1 MSSERLQPS
10 DHAPT
15 AGLLLALAGSLL
27 LGASACASQ
36 SDRFSY
42 SGTVQADSAS
52 VGSTTGGRVVGVLAS
67 DGQRVTA
74 RQVLV
79 RFDDRQQRAAF
90 DVAMAQQNQAAASL
104 NDLLAGPRQ
113 ADIDKAAAAAAQ
125 AQAFYRRA
133 QLVQPQQ
140 TSSAEQA
147 VREAQASA
155 RAARAAAVNAAR
167 DYARAKQL
175 YSQGAISSQAMDAA
189 RTASVQAAGAFAGAG
204 ARLHAAQ
211 AQLSAVRSG
220 SVLQDVAAA
229 ANAAAAAEAE
239 LALVRQG
246 ARPEQIAQ
254 ARAALIAASSNVAAA
269 RARLDETVVRSPAD
283 GLVNGLELHPGD
295 LVAAGNAV
303 ATIDEFGD
311 PWIRIYIGQS
321 DLQRVKA
328 TAAVDVRSDAFPGRT
343 FSGRIEAIDANAQ
356 FTPRDVQTAA
366 DRAGLTF
373 GVKVRVRDPD
383 RLLRSGTTAA
393 VALP

>member
-1 MSSERLQPS
+1 MSSERLRLREQA
-10 DHAPT
+10 HRAGFLLTFAAP
-15 AGLLLALAGSLL
+15 LLF
-27 LGASACASQ
+27 GASACASQ

-42 SGTVQADSAS
+42 SGTMQADSAA

-67 DGQRVTA
+67 DGQRITA

-79 RFDDRQQRAAF
+79 RFDDRQQRAAL
-90 DVAMAQQNQAAASL
+90 DTAKAQQNQAAASL

-113 ADIDKAAAAAAQ
+113 ADIDKAGAAAAQ

-133 QLVQPQQ
+133 ELVQPQQ

-167 DYARAKQL
+167 DYARARQL
-175 YSQGAISSQAMDAA
+175 YFEGAISSQAMDAA
-189 RTASVQAAGAFAGAG
+189 RTASLQAAGAFAGAG
-204 ARLHAAQ
+204 ARLRAAQ

-220 SVLQDVAAA
+220 SVMQDVAAA
-229 ANAAAAAEAE
+229 ANAAAAAQAE

-254 ARAALIAASSNVAAA
+254 ARAALFAASSNVAAA

-295 LVAAGNAV
+295 LVAAGNSV

-311 PWIRIYIGQS
+311 PWIRIYVGQS
-321 DLQRVKA
+321 DLQRVK
-328 TAAVDVRSDAFPGRT
+328 TTTAVDVRSDAFPGRT
-343 FSGRIEAIDANAQ
+343 FSGRIEAIDASAQ

-373 GVKVRVRDPD
+373 GIKVRVRDPD